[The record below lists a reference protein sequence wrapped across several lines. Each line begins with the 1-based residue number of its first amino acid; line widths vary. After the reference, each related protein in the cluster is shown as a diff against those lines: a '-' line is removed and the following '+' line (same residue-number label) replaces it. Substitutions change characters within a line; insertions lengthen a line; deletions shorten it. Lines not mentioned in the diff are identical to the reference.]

1 MDEGFWY
8 VYQIIKAIMNSIIVL
23 LAGIQILF
31 LRLLPKICSSEKQL
45 VRVKLESVKY
55 DAIFSDRV
63 CVDFY
68 RISGVIISGLNS

>member
-55 DAIFSDRV
+55 DAISLDRV

-68 RISGVIISGLNS
+68 RISGVIVSGLNG